1 MRTILTALMLTV
13 ATQAGAEC
21 GNLCDK
27 DWWKTATTVDLHAAL
42 DAGADPTG
50 RTDSGLTP
58 MHFAAELSTSKNIQV
73 LLAAG
78 ADVLTRDINGWAILH
93 SAAGHGTP
101 ENIKVLLAADADIM
115 ARTESGRTPLHAASR
130 HGTPENIQALL
141 TAEVDVMARDVS
153 GFTPLHLAARY
164 GIPSNIQSLLTAG
177 ADVMARSNRGIT
189 PLHSAADCYGKC
201 ESGAIQHL
209 LSTGA
214 DAKAKD
220 NDGKT
225 PWDYAQEN
233 KNLKGNDA
241 YWALADAFLLCG
253 RLCDAVWWKNASPA
267 DLQTHLDAG
276 SYKKLTDN
284 ERKTTWGLAKK
295 SSLKGTKAYWALNDA
310 RFN

>member
-1 MRTILTALMLTV
+1 MRTILTALILTV
-13 ATQAGAEC
+13 ATQARAEC

-50 RTDSGLTP
+50 RTESGLTP

-78 ADVLTRDINGWAILH
+78 ADVLTRDINGWAI
-93 SAAGHGTP
+93 
-101 ENIKVLLAADADIM
+101 
-115 ARTESGRTPLHAASR
+115 LHAASR

-177 ADVMARSNRGIT
+177 ADVMARSNRGST

-225 PWDYAQEN
+225 PWDYAREN

-267 DLQTHLDAG
+267 DLQTQLDAG

-284 ERKTTWGLAKK
+284 ERKTTWGLDKK